1 MKTAREHPE
10 TADVVFDTRLAYA
23 AIAFAL
29 LAFGIPA
36 VLAVL
41 P

>member
-23 AIAFAL
+23 AIAFAVAAFGVPAL
-29 LAFGIPA
+29 LAA
-36 VLAVL
+36 LA
-41 P
+41 